1 MTCFVHDYMARSD
14 LHVSQQQAHYEMISH
29 YSGTLDLHATAL
41 WPNTLVR

>member
-29 YSGTLDLHATAL
+29 YPGTLHATAL
-41 WPNTLVR
+41 WPHTLVQ